1 MNILFDIV
9 IPYGPHEKDQIHK
22 MIEYTKKNII
32 GYRQIYIVSYDKNF
46 ELSDCIT
53 VDENTFPF
61 NKNDIIKYLGDNNRV
76 GWYLQQLLKLY
87 SGSIIPNILNNYLI
101 IDADTYFL
109 KLTSFFKKNLPLY
122 NFGTEYHLP
131 YFSHMNKLHPTL
143 TKQNH
148 MSGICHHMLFQTNI
162 LADLFNLVENYH
174 NKLFWI
180 IFLEIIE
187 QHDILGSGA
196 SEYEIYFNYLQIYH
210 KDKFTIRQLNWTNNS
225 CFIDDSNL
233 DYVSCHWYMK

>member
-1 MNILFDIV
+1 MNILFDVV
-9 IPYGPHEKDQIHK
+9 IPYGPNDKEQVYK

-32 GYRQIYIVSYDKNF
+32 GYRQIYIISYDKNI
-46 ELSDCIT
+46 ELEECIII
-53 VDENTFPF
+53 DENTFPF
-61 NKNDIIKYLGDNNRV
+61 NKNDIIKYLGNNNRV

-87 SGSIIPNILNNYLI
+87 SGSTIPNILNNYLV

-122 NFGTEYHLP
+122 NFSTEYHLP

-143 TKQNH
+143 NKQNH

-162 LADLFNLVENYH
+162 ISELFNLVENYH

-180 IFLEIIE
+180 VFLEIIE

-210 KDKFTIRQLNWTNNS
+210 KDKFTIRQLKWTNNAY
-225 CFIDDSNL
+225 FIDDGNL